1 MPKVKTSKSN
11 RLTKYVNE
19 FGKEIL
25 STDGEILFCKICEIK
40 VASEKKFT
48 VVQHISRDKHVS
60 GLRRRE
66 LKSDQ
71 QVSTMQC
78 INENQLSPFSY
89 DLTNAFLSANIPL
102 NKLEN
107 PILKGFLEKYTN
119 KSIPDRSSIRKNYVS
134 KCYNNTMNKIIQYV
148 GDKKIWVFLDETTD
162 AEGRFVANFIVGTL
176 EVGCPGKTFLLNCEV
191 LEKANHSTVAKMF
204 NNSLSLLW
212 PGGIQYDNVLL
223 FVSDAAPYMV
233 KAGKSI
239 QSFYSKMIH
248 VTCIAHALHRV
259 AEEIRGNFSKVDKL
273 VSNGK
278 KIFLKAPS
286 RVDKF
291 REIAKGIPLPPKPVI
306 TRWGTWLNAS
316 IYYCEHFESI
326 KEVVNA
332 LDSED
337 AISIKKVQT
346 VIKSSSLHRNLI
358 YIKAHFGTLPESIT
372 KLETRGQT
380 LSESLRIL
388 GDIRVLINK
397 APNEIGAAINKK
409 MENVLNK
416 NKGLK
421 ILQNISKI
429 INGEKSDENTIP
441 EDIMTDDI
449 SHFKYAPV
457 SSVEVERSFSTY
469 KSILSDQRRSFL
481 FENIRQHIIIQCN
494 SDFVQVSI
502 NNN

>member
-1 MPKVKTSKSN
+1 M
-11 RLTKYVNE
+11 
-19 FGKEIL
+19 
-25 STDGEILFCKICEIK
+25 
-40 VASEKKFT
+40 
-48 VVQHISRDKHVS
+48 H
-60 GLRRRE
+60 
-66 LKSDQ
+66 
-71 QVSTMQC
+71 
-78 INENQLSPFSY
+78 
-89 DLTNAFLSANIPL
+89 
-102 NKLEN
+102 
-107 PILKGFLEKYTN
+107 
-119 KSIPDRSSIRKNYVS
+119 
-134 KCYNNTMNKIIQYV
+134 
-148 GDKKIWVFLDETTD
+148 
-162 AEGRFVANFIVGTL
+162 VANFIVGTL

-212 PGGIQYDNVLL
+212 PEGIQYDNVLL

-259 AEEIRGNFSKVDKL
+259 AEEIRGHFSKVDKL

-291 REIAKGIPLPPKPVI
+291 REIAKGIPLPPQPVI

-358 YIKAHFGTLPESIT
+358 YIKAHFGTLPESIN

-380 LSESLRIL
+380 LSESLRIF

-397 APNEIGAAINKK
+397 VPN
-409 MENVLNK
+409 
-416 NKGLK
+416 
-421 ILQNISKI
+421 
-429 INGEKSDENTIP
+429 
-441 EDIMTDDI
+441 
-449 SHFKYAPV
+449 
-457 SSVEVERSFSTY
+457 
-469 KSILSDQRRSFL
+469 
-481 FENIRQHIIIQCN
+481 
-494 SDFVQVSI
+494 
-502 NNN
+502 

>member
-19 FGKEIL
+19 FGKEFF

-48 VVQHISRDKHVS
+48 VVQHISRDKHVQ

-71 QVSTMQC
+71 QVSTMQF

-107 PILKGFLEKYTN
+107 PILKGFLE
-119 KSIPDRSSIRKNYVS
+119 
-134 KCYNNTMNKIIQYV
+134 
-148 GDKKIWVFLDETTD
+148 
-162 AEGRFVANFIVGTL
+162 
-176 EVGCPGKTFLLNCEV
+176 NCEV

-286 RVDKF
+286 RVEKF
-291 REIAKGIPLPPKPVI
+291 REIAKGIPLPPQPVI

-380 LSESLRIL
+380 LSESLRVL
-388 GDIRVLINK
+388 EDIRVLINE
-397 APNEIGAAINKK
+397 APNEIGTAINKK

-429 INGEKSDENTIP
+429 INGEKPDENNIP
-441 EDIMTDDI
+441 EDITTDDI

-494 SDFVQVSI
+494 SDFVQ
-502 NNN
+502 NE